1 LIGIQFV
8 QRGKKLAMV
17 LEGLRADAVQP
28 PSPPRR
34 IRPVANY
41 Q

>member
-17 LEGLRADAVQP
+17 LDGLRADTAQP

-34 IRPVANY
+34 IDPAANY
-41 Q
+41 

>member
-1 LIGIQFV
+1 LSGIQFV

-17 LEGLRADAVQP
+17 LDSLRDAAQP

-34 IRPVANY
+34 IRPAANY